1 VAESDF
7 LKGKKVLI
15 VDDEPDVIETLVELL
30 PACEIVKASSFG
42 EGKRLLESQY
52 FDLAILD
59 IMGVDGFKLLDIA
72 NERKVIS
79 VMLTAQALS
88 VESTIKAYK
97 RGAAFFVPKDEMT
110 KLTLFLSDV
119 LEAKEKGENY
129 WATWLDSLGAYYD
142 KKFGPDWKDQDRE
155 FWEALAQKKWRLAS
169 ALREEEYNNE

>member
-88 VESTIKAYK
+88 VESTIRLTREAQPFSCP
-97 RGAAFFVPKDEMT
+97 RT
-110 KLTLFLSDV
+110 KWPNSPCF
-119 LEAKEKGENY
+119 
-129 WATWLDSLGAYYD
+129 
-142 KKFGPDWKDQDRE
+142 
-155 FWEALAQKKWRLAS
+155 
-169 ALREEEYNNE
+169 